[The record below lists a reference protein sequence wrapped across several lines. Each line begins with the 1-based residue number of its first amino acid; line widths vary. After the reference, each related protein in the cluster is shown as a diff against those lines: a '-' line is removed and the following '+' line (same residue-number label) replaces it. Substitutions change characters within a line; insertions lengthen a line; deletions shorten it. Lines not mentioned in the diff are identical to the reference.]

1 MQVNYSRATGDLSL
15 TTRIAP
21 PIDPITLEDV
31 DDGLV
36 RISGRLTITRAAQV
50 EQQLALLAERN
61 APLALDLSG
70 VERIDTVGAWLL
82 HRLVRDHPEIRLK
95 NASADTQSLLGEVA
109 ANDHPI
115 EMADDTRPYVIRELD
130 RFGKYIIEVADTF
143 GSALGFFGLVLAT
156 GAKMVWHRRGV
167 RWGTITVQMEQ
178 TAVSALGIIGL
189 MSFLVGIVITQ
200 QGWIQLRQFGADAFI
215 INLIGRAGVRE
226 LGIILAAIMVAG
238 RSASAFAAQI
248 GSMKLNEEIDALR
261 TLGFDPIEIL
271 VIPRVIALMLMMP
284 LLAFYSSI
292 MSIVGGGLFSWVA
305 LDMSPA
311 SFIQRL
317 HDVIPIEDL
326 IVGLSKAMPIAAV
339 IAIIGCHQGFQVT
352 SNAESVGR
360 RTTTAVVQSIFLAIV
375 LDAFFAVFWSTLGF

>member
-1 MQVNYSRATGDLSL
+1 MLKE
-15 TTRIAP
+15 IH
-21 PIDPITLEDV
+21 
-31 DDGLV
+31 DGMV
-36 RISGRLTITRAAQV
+36 RISGRLTITRAAQA
-50 EQQLALLAERN
+50 EQELTLLAERN
-61 APLALDLSG
+61 VPLVLDLSG
-70 VERIDTVGAWLL
+70 VEQIDTVGAWLL
-82 HRLVRDHPEIRLK
+82 HRLVRDNPEISLR
-95 NASADTQSLLGEVA
+95 NPGADTTRLLQEVSE
-109 ANDHPI
+109 NDHPI
-115 EMADDTRPYVIRELD
+115 DMIADTRPYVVRELD

-156 GAKMVWHRRGV
+156 GARMVWHRRGV

-200 QGWIQLRQFGADAFI
+200 QGWIQLQQFGADVFV

-248 GSMKLNEEIDALR
+248 GSMKLNEEIDAMR
-261 TLGFDPIEIL
+261 TLGFDPIEVL

-292 MSIVGGGLFSWVA
+292 MSIVGGGLFSWIA
-305 LDMSPA
+305 LDMPPA

-317 HDVIPIEDL
+317 REVIPLADL
-326 IVGLSKAMPIAAV
+326 VVGLSKAMPIAAV
-339 IAIIGCHQGFQVT
+339 IAIIGCHQGFQVS